1 MSMRLVFVSHTF
13 STLFITVTFHSR
25 DKEEKQDYRYMPEPN
40 LLPLNLSQLQ
50 LNPSDYRARIPSL
63 PEAERNML
71 KEKYQINLE
80 TAMQLV
86 VSKMLLV
93 GADFKK

>member
-1 MSMRLVFVSHTF
+1 
-13 STLFITVTFHSR
+13 
-25 DKEEKQDYRYMPEPN
+25 MPEPN